1 MSIINM
7 LSTWQWG
14 VLAAIPPAIVLLY
27 FLKLKRQPL
36 RVPSTFLWHKS
47 IEDLRAN
54 SLWQRM
60 RKSLLLFLQLL
71 LVALAMAALVRPGW
85 RGGKLT
91 GDRFI
96 FLIDTSASMS
106 ATDVKPTRLAEAK
119 KRVGE
124 LIEQMASG
132 DVAMIVSFSDTARV
146 EQVFTD
152 NRRELQRGLAAIQ
165 PTNRGTLLGE
175 TLRVAAG
182 LANPGRAFEI
192 SDTQVA
198 EGLPATLYI
207 FSDGKFPDVDGFSL
221 GNLQPVFVPIGQNE
235 APNVG
240 IVSFSTRRREDKKD
254 QFQAFAR
261 LENFGPEAVT
271 AEVELF
277 RDDSLLDAD
286 KVELKPHGSG
296 GVVFELGDPHAGTL
310 KLRTR
315 SGGALSLDD
324 EAWATIDPPMRSH
337 ALLVTP
343 GNDALELALGTESAR
358 ELAEI
363 EIGKPDI
370 LESKEYQR
378 KSAAGYYALVIYD
391 QCQPRDLPEADTLF
405 IGRLPPGSSWTAG
418 PKTPAPQ
425 IIDVESAHPLMQ
437 LIELGNVKF
446 AESLPL
452 KPPAGA
458 TVLIDSDAGVLFAIA
473 PRGGFEDAV
482 LGAEIVG
489 TNDEGERYANTDW
502 PLRLSFPVFML
513 NALGYFGGS
522 STAAATASVQ
532 PGHSITLRSS
542 STAETIEVRAPSGKS
557 IGLKREKAETFSF
570 SGTEELGI
578 YQVEEP
584 NQEPR
589 RFAVNLFDS
598 SESNINPRP
607 DGAIRI
613 GYVKLNGE
621 SGWQGARRELWKTL
635 LLGALG
641 VLCLEWYIYNR
652 RVYV

>member
-7 LSTWQWG
+7 LSWWQWG

-47 IEDLRAN
+47 IEDLRVN

-60 RKSLLLFLQLL
+60 RKNLLLFLQLL
-71 LVALAMAALVRPGW
+71 LIAIAMAALLRPGW
-85 RGGKLT
+85 RGSELT

-96 FLIDTSASMS
+96 FLVDTSASMS

-119 KRVGE
+119 RRVGE
-124 LIEQMASG
+124 LIDQMASG

-146 EQVFTD
+146 EQPFTD

-165 PTNRGTLLGE
+165 PTNRRTSIGE
-175 TLRVAAG
+175 ALRVAAG
-182 LANPGRAFEI
+182 LANPLRAFEI

-198 EGLPATLYI
+198 EGLPAALYI
-207 FSDGKFPDVDGFSL
+207 FSDGKFPDVEDFSL
-221 GNLQPVFVPIGQNE
+221 GNLQPVFVPIGE
-235 APNVG
+235 PDAPNVG

-254 QFQAFAR
+254 QIQAFAQ
-261 LENFGPEAVT
+261 LENFGPEPVT
-271 AEVELF
+271 AEVELY

-296 GVVFELGDPHAGTL
+296 GVVFELGDLHSGAL

-315 SGGALSLDD
+315 SGGALALDD
-324 EAWATIDPPMRSH
+324 EAWATIDPPTR
-337 ALLVTP
+337 AKVLLVTP
-343 GNDALELALGTESAR
+343 GNDALELALGTESAL
-358 ELAEI
+358 ELADV
-363 EIGKPDI
+363 EIGKPD
-370 LESKEYQR
+370 LLASQEYQQ

-391 QCQPRDLPEADTLF
+391 QCQPRELPESDTLF

-418 PKTPAPQ
+418 PKAPAPQ
-425 IIDVESAHPLMQ
+425 IIDVEAAHPLMQ

-446 AESLPL
+446 AEGMPL
-452 KPPAGA
+452 KPPAGG
-458 TVLIDSDAGVLFAIA
+458 TVLVDSDAGVLFAIA

-489 TNDEGERYANTDW
+489 TNDQGERYANTDW
-502 PLRLSFPVFML
+502 PLRLSFPVFIL
-513 NALGYFGGS
+513 NALSYFGGS
-522 STAAATASVQ
+522 ATAAATASVQ
-532 PGHSITLRSS
+532 PGNSITLRSA
-542 STAETIEVRAPSGKS
+542 STAETIEVRTPSGKS
-557 IGLKREKAETFSF
+557 FPLKREKAETFSF
-570 SGTEELGI
+570 SGTDELGI
-578 YQVEEP
+578 YRVEEP
-584 NQEPR
+584 RQEPR

-598 SESNINPRP
+598 AESNINPRP

-613 GYVKLNGE
+613 GYVKVEGE
-621 SGWQGARRELWKTL
+621 SLWQGARRELWKAL
-635 LLGALG
+635 LLGALV